1 VRFLPNFSILVFG
14 IEILSPEARMQSTI
28 PAELLE
34 LKTRF
39 DHWRANRKYN
49 REPIP
54 DDLRQA
60 AIEITRRHPSALVR
74 RLLKL
79 DPWRLQRRAAKPAAP
94 ADAPK
99 KPQPAFFHFPA
110 NAPLPDPL
118 SPPHTATGCQ
128 LQLERSDGARLT
140 LTLPALDLIS
150 INRLCADFLRGS
162 TP

>member
-60 AIEITRRHPSALVR
+60 TIKIARRHPSALVR

-79 DPWRLQRRAAKPAAP
+79 DPWRLQRRATKRAAP
-94 ADAPK
+94 ALSPK
-99 KPQPAFFHFPA
+99 KPHPAFFNFPTT
-110 NAPLPDPL
+110 APLPDPL
-118 SPPHTATGCQ
+118 SPPHSASACR
-128 LQLERSDGARLT
+128 LQLERPDGARLT
-140 LTLPALDLIS
+140 ITLPPLDLTS
-150 INRLCADFLRGS
+150 INRLCADFLRG
-162 TP
+162 